1 MTRAND
7 RHAAD
12 GPGQPPEPVVVR
24 RPRRQ
29 TLPVVVSSP
38 HSGRDYDPAFLR
50 SSRLDALA
58 IRRSEDAFVDEIVA
72 AAPELGAPLV
82 GARFPRAW
90 LDVNREPYELDPAM
104 FDGPLPG
111 WVNSRS
117 PRVRAGLGT
126 VPRVVAGGA
135 EIYRGKLTPDE
146 AEARIK
152 GCYMPYHDAL
162 VELLERTRASF
173 GAACLVDCHSM
184 PSTGHDGSKRGQIDV
199 VIGDRFGA
207 SCDRAVTEA
216 ASACLRA
223 AGLTVRR
230 NEPYPG
236 GFITEHYG
244 RPDLGLHA
252 IQIELN
258 RGLYMDEKALERGP
272 GMAALARQ
280 VETLIG
286 AVAEAVLAVARPAHA
301 AE

>member
-1 MTRAND
+1 VTRAND
-7 RHAAD
+7 RPAQHGQAARAE
-12 GPGQPPEPVVVR
+12 QVVVR
-24 RPRRQ
+24 RPLRQ

-38 HSGRDYDPAFLR
+38 HSGRDYDCAFLGL
-50 SSRLDALA
+50 SRLDALA

-72 AAPELGAPLV
+72 RAPQLGAPLV
-82 GARFPRAW
+82 AARFPRAW

-104 FDGPLPG
+104 FDGPLPA

-117 PRVRAGLGT
+117 PRVKAGLGT

-135 EIYRGKLTPDE
+135 EIYRGKLPPGE

-162 VELLERTRASF
+162 VELLEATRASF
-173 GAACLVDCHSM
+173 GAACLVDVHSM
-184 PSTGHDGSKRGQIDV
+184 PSAGQDGGRSRVDA

-207 SCDRAVTEA
+207 SCDRSLTEA
-216 ASACLRA
+216 ASGCLRDR
-223 AGLTVRR
+223 GLQVRR

-244 RPDLGLHA
+244 RPELGLHA

-258 RGLYMDEKALERGP
+258 RGLYMDEKAMTRGTGLAP
-272 GMAALARQ
+272 LARH
-280 VETLIG
+280 VEALLQ
-286 AVAEAVLAVARPAHA
+286 AVAAAVLTLSRPASA